1 MGKTKIL
8 FKMSRNT
15 EGTIRA
21 KMGSIKDRNG
31 MELKEAEDIE
41 TMWQEYIENLF
52 LKKIF
57 FLFSSNFYF
66 LIYFNLINFTL
77 QHCIGFAI
85 H

>member
-1 MGKTKIL
+1 
-8 FKMSRNT
+8 MSRNT

-52 LKKIF
+52 LNKIF
-57 FLFSSNFYF
+57 FLFSRNFYL